1 MIIYFGDRRFTILG
15 QASTGLP
22 DGLKIVSDLKT
33 EDIETGVASFECSIA
48 YDRNTRDK
56 VAKCCDAGNYILLK
70 NGNSDEFYTIIES
83 EIDTKNQEVNIY
95 AEDAGLDLLNEICVA
110 YEADKDYPISHYIEK
125 FAYDSGFV
133 IGINE
138 VSDLSR
144 KLKWEGEST
153 VTERIASVATQFDHC
168 EISYTFEIE
177 NLRIKHKYI
186 NIHKQRG
193 KDIGENLYINRDI
206 DKIVTTKSIANL
218 ATALKVTGGT
228 PEGEENPISLN
239 GYTYDDGDFFLEG
252 TYLKSRKAVE
262 KWSRYLV
269 EDGDYTGHI
278 CKTFTYDTT
287 SQEEL
292 CNRAVAEL
300 KKVSEIEVNYEVDI
314 NRLPDNTKLGDRIN
328 IIDDAAGMYV
338 SARVL
343 KLEVSATDDTQKA
356 TLGEYLI
363 KNDGINK
370 KVLELAEQFAKNSQ
384 SAARALAISQNAKT
398 LANTAQVQADAAVA
412 DAANA
417 QTAANAAQEAA
428 NTAQQSAADAQ
439 TAANNAQ
446 AAVDL
451 VEENVSS
458 LETTVSNAQAAAE
471 QAKQAAATADTKA
484 TEAQQAAESAAQQAT
499 AAKEAAATAQSEAET
514 AKSSAAT
521 AQTVAGEAKTQA
533 AEASTTAAAAKQDAE
548 NAQKD
553 IEALSENLTT
563 LSNTMSADYARKTDL
578 TEAKSSL
585 QTQISQ
591 NAAAI
596 ETHATQITTIDETA
610 NNAAEQAAAAQSAA
624 AAAQTEA
631 ESAYADALAAQQA
644 ADAAAAAAATAQSN
658 ADTANAAAVAAKS
671 VADKAEAD
679 LATAQADLAT
689 VQGRVDATEEDIASA
704 QAAVITAQAA
714 ADKAKADA
722 VAAATA
728 ASEAQTTADTA
739 VTNAANAKKAADN
752 AASQAALAQ
761 KTADEAKGNAAAAQA
776 AADEAASQAAEA
788 QRTADTAQENAAAAQ
803 TTADQAAAAASAAQ
817 TAADEADAKA
827 KQAAADLATAEQNL
841 ADVTSRVGA
850 TEEDVAAAQA
860 AVTAAQEAADTAKA
874 NAEAAQATADTAKAN
889 AATAQTAADNAK
901 AAADA
906 AKTAADEAQAAA
918 DAAQADVD
926 ALAVRVTAAE
936 TSITQT
942 SEQIKLLA
950 TKTEVAQTLGGYY
963 TKEQADAA
971 IDVKANEITSSVI
984 SQIEAV
990 QIGGRNII
998 RNTAYDE
1005 NGQYW
1010 SNIDTDA
1017 SIIIDDYLG
1026 KHNAMLFEQ
1035 SGNANYVWRGSVS
1048 KLIDGDF
1055 AEGDQYTLS
1064 GWAYVYSD
1072 IPADANIKVN
1082 VYGTGASGNVY
1093 LFDMA
1098 LNSLEA
1104 DKWVYFSATAQV
1116 PSNFSNG
1123 MIFPHIEKNGKF
1135 KLANLKLEK
1144 GNKATDWSPAPE
1156 DMASVSDVTELS
1168 TRVTQTEESITSQ
1181 ATSISG
1187 HETRISTIEQSASSI
1202 QVRLNNA
1209 EKVATNFLS
1218 YDSTDGLL
1226 IGNKSSGSWNGYRTQ
1241 MKSDSFNILDSS
1253 GNMLASYGANDV
1265 YLGANSQDTVIHMC
1279 NDLGTISYDSSFG
1292 SINMQASNL
1301 SLISGSW
1308 ESEYGGYSHSY
1319 IEIYG
1324 DSIRMFSEDPHDEYY
1339 TDRSGILIDK
1349 ENISINGQYTVTITS
1364 PSVSVQGNLGVDGS
1378 LFLNGKNFVET
1389 GTWTPVL
1396 INESGSAPTYTTGWS
1411 LAYYI
1416 KIGKLVFI
1424 SVDMAVGISNK
1435 GGSYAKI
1442 SGLPYTCGS
1451 VMCALNSNETYQII
1465 DMASGDLKAT
1475 FRVMANTKTIRILTP
1490 NGSNSYSWKVNTSA
1504 GTNAGRLRFSGVYGT
1519 DI

>member
-1 MIIYFGDRRFTILG
+1 MILYFADRRMNILG
-15 QASTGLP
+15 SASTELPEGLTII
-22 DGLKIVSDLKT
+22 DDVKIDEVD
-33 EDIETGVASFECSIA
+33 TGVATFECSIA
-48 YDRNTRDK
+48 FDAETRESAEK
-56 VAKCCDAGNYILLK
+56 YASVGNYLLRSY
-70 NGNSDEFYTIIES
+70 NGENGFFTIIDS
-83 EIDTKNQEVNIY
+83 ELDTKAQEIRIY

-110 YEADKDYPISHYIEK
+110 YEADKDYPITHYIEK

-138 VSDLSR
+138 ASDLSR

-153 VTERIASVATQFDHC
+153 AAERLASVATQFDNC
-168 EISYTFEIE
+168 EISYSFEIKG
-177 NLRIKHKYI
+177 LTVVKKYI
-186 NIHKQRG
+186 NIYKERG
-193 KDIGENLYINRDI
+193 SETGVQLRLNKEVDRITE
-206 DKIVTTKSIANL
+206 KKSIANL

-228 PEGEENPISLN
+228 PESDTVADPKPITLD
-239 GYTYDDGDFFLEG
+239 GYTYDDGDIFLEG
-252 TYLKSRKAVE
+252 TYLKSRSAHAI
-262 KWSRYLV
+262 WSRYLA

-278 CKTFTYDTT
+278 MRTFTYDTT
-287 SQEEL
+287 SQSEL

-300 KKVSEIEVNYEVDI
+300 KKISQVEVNYEAEVHELSEHI
-314 NRLPDNTKLGDRIN
+314 RIGDRVC
-328 IIDDAAGMYV
+328 IIDDAGEIYV
-338 SARVL
+338 STRIL
-343 KLEVSATDDTQKA
+343 KLEESATNESRKA
-356 TLGEYLI
+356 TFGEFLM
-363 KNDGINK
+363 KDSGIDAD
-370 KVLELAEQFAKNSQ
+370 VARLAAQFAESAKSTTYALSIAKNAQTVAS
-384 SAARALAISQNAKT
+384 SAVT
-398 LANTAQVQADAAVA
+398 

-417 QTAANAAQEAA
+417 KAAADAAQETA
-428 NTAQQSAADAQ
+428 NTAQQSAEAAA
-439 TAANNAQ
+439 TA
-446 AAVDL
+446 
-451 VEENVSS
+451 
-458 LETTVSNAQAAAE
+458 VSNAQAAAD
-471 QAKQAAATADTKA
+471 QAKQAAENAVTKA
-484 TEAQQAAESAAQQAT
+484 TEAQQAAISAQQQASAAQ
-499 AAKEAAATAQSEAET
+499 EAAATAQSEAET
-514 AKSSAAT
+514 AKTNAAN
-521 AQTVAGEAKTQA
+521 AQTVASEAKTQA
-533 AEASTTAAAAKQDAE
+533 EAAATTAAAAKLDAE

-553 IEALSENLTT
+553 IDAIEKDLTT
-563 LSNTMSADYARKTDL
+563 LSNTMTADYARKTDL
-578 TEAKSSL
+578 TEAQTSL

-591 NAAAI
+591 NAASI
-596 ETHATQITTIDETA
+596 ETHASQITTIDETA
-610 NNAAEQAAAAQSAA
+610 NSAKSQAEAAKSAA
-624 AAAQTEA
+624 DAAKTEA
-631 ESAYADALAAQQA
+631 ENASADALAAQQA
-644 ADAAAAAAATAQSN
+644 ADTAK
-658 ADTANAAAVAAKS
+658 ANA
-671 VADKAEAD
+671 
-679 LATAQADLAT
+679 T
-689 VQGRVDATEEDIASA
+689 
-704 QAAVITAQAA
+704 
-714 ADKAKADA
+714 
-722 VAAATA
+722 
-728 ASEAQTTADTA
+728 
-739 VTNAANAKKAADN
+739 
-752 AASQAALAQ
+752 
-761 KTADEAKGNAAAAQA
+761 
-776 AADEAASQAAEA
+776 
-788 QRTADTAQENAAAAQ
+788 AAQ
-803 TTADQAAAAASAAQ
+803 TTADQAATAASAAQ

-827 KQAAADLATAEQNL
+827 QQAASDLATAQQNL
-841 ADVTSRVGA
+841 ANVTSRVDA
-850 TEEDVAAAQA
+850 TEEDIAAAQA
-860 AVTAAQEAADTAKA
+860 VVTAAQTAADTAKA
-874 NAEAAQATADTAKAN
+874 NAAAAQSTADTAKAN

-906 AKTAADEAQAAA
+906 AQTSADEAQAAA
-918 DAAQADVD
+918 DAAQADID

-1048 KLIDGDF
+1048 NLIDGDF

-1098 LNSLEA
+1098 LNSLET

-1116 PSNFSNG
+1116 PSNFSSG

-1187 HETRISTIEQSASSI
+1187 HETRISTIEQSASGI
-1202 QVRLNNA
+1202 QVRLDNA

-1241 MKSDSFNILDSS
+1241 IKSDSFNILDNS

-1265 YLGANSQDTVIHMC
+1265 YLGANNKNTVIHMC

-1292 SINMQASNL
+1292 SINMQAINL
-1301 SLISGSW
+1301 SLISDSW

-1319 IEIYG
+1319 IEVYG
-1324 DSIRMFSEDPHDEYY
+1324 DSIRMFSEDPQDEYY
-1339 TDRSGILIDK
+1339 TDRSGIMIDK

-1378 LFLNGKNFVET
+1378 LFLNGQNFVES
-1389 GTWTPVL
+1389 GTWTPKL
-1396 INESGSAPTYTTGWS
+1396 ICEGSGAVNPTYTHSYNGIAGSPIGRYTRIGNLVYVQCYLPALISAAGTG
-1411 LAYYI
+1411 LA
-1416 KIGKLVFI
+1416 
-1424 SVDMAVGISNK
+1424 A
-1435 GGSYAKI
+1435 I
-1442 SGLPYTCGS
+1442 SGLPYAGSGNMDSTLVNRGYINALNGS
-1451 VMCALNSNETYQII
+1451 VSTLNPVLKVS
-1465 DMASGDLKAT
+1465 SGGT
-1475 FRVMANTKTIRILTP
+1475 TVGYRIP
-1490 NGSNSYSWKVNTSA
+1490 DGSGGYNWKVNTSTSPKGSLIQFA
-1504 GTNAGRLRFSGVYGT
+1504 GVYRIG
-1519 DI
+1519 